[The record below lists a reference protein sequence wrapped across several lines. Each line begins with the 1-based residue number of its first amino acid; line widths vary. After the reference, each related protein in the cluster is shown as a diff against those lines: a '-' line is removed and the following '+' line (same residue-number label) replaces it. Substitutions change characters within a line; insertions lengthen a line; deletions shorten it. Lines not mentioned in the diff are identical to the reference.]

1 MKQHSGRDVSSH
13 HEVVFTKWIS
23 RSGFHEVDFTKWFL
37 RSGFHEVVLHGL
49 MFVTGSQRLNCY
61 NDLIQ
66 YNKFECKF

>member
-23 RSGFHEVDFTKWFL
+23 RSGFHEV
-37 RSGFHEVVLHGL
+37 VLHGL

-61 NDLIQ
+61 NAT
-66 YNKFECKF
+66 Y